1 MKIYNSMGPNPKVV
15 RMFAAEKGMEIP
27 MQEVDLM
34 GGENRRPPYTESV
47 NKSGQIPALEMNNGD
62 IIAEVTAICEY
73 LDEVGDGPSLIGD
86 TPEERAETRMWV
98 RRVDLNICEP
108 MGNGFRFGEG
118 LQLFQD
124 RVHCIPAA
132 SDDLKQIA
140 AEKLTWLDGLIE
152 GQQFIAGDKFTLAD
166 VLLFSCIEFFS
177 GMGQPLDENNKNI
190 MAWYERVK
198 ARPSA
203 AA

>member
-1 MKIYNSMGPNPKVV
+1 MKLYNSMGPNPKVV
-15 RMFAAEKGMEIP
+15 RMFAAEKGMDIP
-27 MQEVDLM
+27 VQEVDLM
-34 GGENRRPPYTESV
+34 GGENRRPPYTETV
-47 NKSGQIPALEMNNGD
+47 NKSGQIPALEMKNGD
-62 IIAEVTAICEY
+62 VIAEVTAICEY
-73 LDEVGDGPSLIGD
+73 LDEVGEGPSLIGD

-108 MGNGFRFGEG
+108 MGNGFRFAEG
-118 LQLFQD
+118 LQLFQE

-132 SDDLKQIA
+132 ADDLKKIA
-140 AEKLTWLDGLIE
+140 ADKLTWLDGLIE

-177 GMGQPLDENNKNI
+177 GMGQPLDEKNKNVT
-190 MAWYERVK
+190 AWYERVK